1 MDYSQVFAIS
11 AAGMALERT
20 RVEVTALNLANA
32 NTVQAPGAPRF
43 QPMRVVGRS
52 MPAAVASPPGFEAA
66 MGRFAQGAAGAV
78 GLPFASVEPT
88 DVPSR
93 LVYEPGNPF
102 ANAKGFVAYAGVDS
116 ATEMVTMMSALRSY
130 EANVVAMNTAK
141 TLALRALDIGGQNA

>member
-32 NTVQAPGAPRF
+32 NTVQAPGAPHY
-43 QPMRVVGRS
+43 QPMRVVGRTV
-52 MPAAVASPPGFEAA
+52 PTAVASPPGFAES
-66 MGRFAQGAAGAV
+66 MSNFRRETSGAV
-78 GLPFASVEPT
+78 GLPLASVEPAE
-88 DVPSR
+88 VPSR

-116 ATEMVTMMSALRSY
+116 ATEMVNMMSALRSY

-141 TLALRALDIGGQNA
+141 TLALRALDI

>member
-32 NTVQAPGAPRF
+32 NTVQAPGAPRY

-52 MPAAVASPPGFEAA
+52 TPAVLASTSGFEAA
-66 MGRFAQGAAGAV
+66 MGRFAEGAQGAA
-78 GLPFASVEPT
+78 GLPFASVEPA
-88 DVPSR
+88 DAPSR

-102 ANAKGFVAYAGVDS
+102 ANAKGFVAYASVDS